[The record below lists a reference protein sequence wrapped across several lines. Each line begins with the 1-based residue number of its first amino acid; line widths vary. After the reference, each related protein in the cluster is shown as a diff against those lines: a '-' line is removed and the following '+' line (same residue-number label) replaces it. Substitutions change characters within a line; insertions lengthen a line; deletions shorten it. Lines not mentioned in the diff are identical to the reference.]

1 MTKNVKLSTSEIADL
16 WTTYMNDSMA
26 ICMFKQFL
34 QHCKD
39 EEIKEIVSF
48 ALSLS
53 EKHISEITAIF
64 QDDKV
69 AIPHGFNLQ
78 DDVNLTA
85 PRLYSDTFYLFYV
98 HNMAKI
104 GGNAF
109 TLALANSARK
119 DIRSFFTKWTI
130 TSAELFNNSAEVML
144 SKGLFL
150 RPPQIEA
157 PTKVDY
163 IKKQSF
169 LTGWLG
175 ERRPLTSIEIMNL
188 FFNIERNQLGK
199 SLITGFSQVAEKEE
213 VVRFFIRGQEIATK
227 QTEIFGSIL
236 SEDELPAPMTWDTLP
251 TSSTARTFSDKLMM
265 FHVAALTGASVS
277 HYGTSLGTSP
287 RRDIG
292 LHYHRLLHEV
302 LFYAEDG
309 ANIMI
314 DHGWM
319 EQPPQS
325 VNRRALANRK

>member
-1 MTKNVKLSTSEIADL
+1 MEANIKLSTSEIGNL
-16 WTTYMNDSMA
+16 WTAYMNDSMA
-26 ICMFKQFL
+26 ICVLHHFL
-34 QHCKD
+34 QHIKD
-39 EEIKEIVSF
+39 LEIKENVQV
-48 ALSLS
+48 ALQ
-53 EKHISEITAIF
+53 ISEQHVRDIEVIF
-64 QDDKV
+64 NKEHI

-78 DDVNLTA
+78 DDVNLKA
-85 PRLYSDTFYLFYV
+85 PKLFSDTFCLYYV

-104 GGNAF
+104 GGNSF
-109 TLALANSARK
+109 TLALANSARD
-119 DIRSFFTKWTI
+119 DIRHFFTKCGEKTMK
-130 TSAELFNNSAEVML
+130 LFNTCANTML

-163 IKKQSF
+163 VKKQNF

-199 SLITGFSQVAEKEE
+199 SLITAFSQVAEKEE
-213 VVRFFIRGQEIATK
+213 VVKYLLRGVEISSK
-227 QTEIFGSIL
+227 HIEIFGSIL
-236 SEDELPAPMTWDTLP
+236 SEGELPSPMTWDTLP
-251 TSSTARTFSDKLMM
+251 TSSTARTFSDKLIM
-265 FHVAALTGASVS
+265 FHISALTAASVS

-292 LHYHRLLHEV
+292 LHYNRLMHEV
-302 LFYAEDG
+302 MFYAEDG
-309 ANIMI
+309 ANILI

-325 VNRRALANRK
+325 VSRRGLAHRE